1 MRCELEASEPDKG
14 LASFQKSLILQAL
27 QRLAKL
33 PGRRYGLHQLSNFD
47 AMNKN
52 LLQSQLIEPIERF
65 ASPVEYH

>member
-14 LASFQKSLILQAL
+14 LASFQKSLILQVL

-47 AMNKN
+47 AMNEN
-52 LLQSQLIEPIERF
+52 LLQIQLIELVEK
-65 ASPVEYH
+65 SLSLVEYR